1 MKINQLNEA
10 IIRKQIREDQTYKNF
25 YAIGILLKEYN
36 MTQQQVQ
43 SLFQQVAQGAA
54 AGGNVDR
61 EGDAPVSNRTM
72 LGKGADVAGK
82 VRDAYRGLK
91 DAIGKTGPVKGI
103 DAFIDS
109 AQTQIMQAAGGESGK
124 VGQALEFYR
133 ELSKVPGM
141 AMAVKVAVL
150 GLAGLAG
157 SGLGPVG
164 IAAGLSF
171 ANKMLQGDKFSS
183 AVIGAMETGGTVQ
196 AIHVAK
202 DLLAT
207 NVGADYGNAD
217 DQSFGTLDRPG
228 MVTGQNLDNYPA
240 GDNTQFANTYGDNGY
255 GGPVDQGEVPAADSL
270 SQGEELVPNDASAIN
285 PMDPNAWNDGTQ
297 TDFATDALNSYTVMP
312 GETLSQIAQ
321 AHGVSVA
328 DLKGLNPE
336 ITNPDDIRAGMT
348 INIPPEN
355 GSDVYAG
362 GTGTA
367 ADTANQIAR
376 GNYTAS
382 PNSMSQAQADA
393 ISDRAGNLARMQ
405 QQAGGT
411 APIRTQAD
419 LDNYVQQNID
429 AGRTPTG
436 NGGVGP
442 DTPSDGSYRQAAPL
456 GRDGKPMQLMK
467 EYVDTRLT
475 ARMWLLHE
483 SMGKPRGGV
492 YITNEGVQAIFA
504 EVARRSVVTEGPM
517 LDKLKAFNQRAGN
530 AIGKFTAP
538 IKQAAAAGW
547 DSATNKITARD
558 LDINWRRS
566 AKLDKEASVD
576 SQQVINF
583 LKQQGVKDP
592 LINASFKALNIPMTG
607 DQPGGQAGM
616 AQKPTDYS
624 LKDTGYDA
632 TTMFKNMST
641 SMRGPKAG
649 KRIPSPSSVPTAE
662 PAVATPTTT
671 ATTTTTTVPAAKT
684 RTGGK
689 VAGQL
694 STNPRAVARRDAN
707 AAKKAATTTA
717 GGAGAFGQM
726 AANLA
731 ARPTASSTG
740 GTTTGVA
747 GVGNGVVRHTANPNN
762 PNLKPTPTATTTA
775 TPTATDVWAGD
786 PNKATAKKAPT
797 KKSPAASAFG
807 NMAASLEEN
816 KQFTRDFGA
825 MLWTKMRDGK

>member
-1 MKINQLNEA
+1 MKIDQLSEA
-10 IIRKQIREDQTYKNF
+10 IIRKQICEDQTYKDF
-25 YAIGILLKEYN
+25 YAIGILLKEYA
-36 MTQQQVQ
+36 MTQQQIQ

-54 AGGNVDR
+54 AGGNIDR

-72 LGKGADVAGK
+72 LGKGADVAAK

-109 AQTQIMQAAGGESGK
+109 AQGQIMQAAGSESGK

-141 AMAVKVAVL
+141 AMAVKIAVL

-164 IAAGLSF
+164 IAAGLTF

-196 AIHVAK
+196 AMHVARN
-202 DLLAT
+202 LLAT
-207 NVGADYGNAD
+207 NVGTDYGNAD
-217 DQSFGTLDRPG
+217 DQSFGTLDRPDT
-228 MVTGQNLDNYPA
+228 VTGQNLDNNP
-240 GDNTQFANTYGDNGY
+240 T
-255 GGPVDQGEVPAADSL
+255 GEVPAADSL
-270 SQGEELVPNDASAIN
+270 SQGEELVPNDASTIN

-321 AHGVSVA
+321 SHGVSVA

-336 ITNPDDIRAGMT
+336 ITNPDDIKAGMT

-405 QQAGGT
+405 NQAYGT
-411 APIRTQAD
+411 NSRLGD
-419 LDNYVQQNID
+419 VV
-429 AGRTPTG
+429 PTSS
-436 NGGVGP
+436 NLAE
-442 DTPSDGSYRQAAPL
+442 SYI
-456 GRDGKPMQLMK
+456 
-467 EYVDTRLT
+467 DTRLT

-483 SMGKPRGGV
+483 SLGKPRGGV
-492 YITNEGVQAIFA
+492 YITNQGVQAVFA

-517 LDKLKAFNQRAGN
+517 LDKLKTFNQRAGAAVN
-530 AIGKFTAP
+530 KFTAP

-607 DQPGGQAGM
+607 PASDTVITKNKLNLPGGTDTDFGGAATNALAGLM
-616 AQKPTDYS
+616 KS
-624 LKDTGYDA
+624 RTGSKTRSVAAPA
-632 TTMFKNMST
+632 TTE
-641 SMRGPKAG
+641 
-649 KRIPSPSSVPTAE
+649 PTA
-662 PAVATPTTT
+662 ATPTTT

-797 KKSPAASAFG
+797 KKAPGASAFG

-816 KQFTRDFGA
+816 KQFTCDFGA
-825 MLWTKMRDGK
+825 MLWKQMRDGK